1 MAAISLHALRRGVQD
16 TVVHLK
22 QLLFIYEPVAQQE
35 EHMTFNHGVASSNL
49 ARLTIHQLV
58 FKNL

>member
-1 MAAISLHALRRGVQD
+1 MAAISSCALRRGAQS

-22 QLLFIYEPVAQQE
+22 QLLSIHEPVAQQE

-49 ARLTIHQLV
+49 ARLTNKILYTGR
-58 FKNL
+58 